1 MSFCQMTANENA
13 AQRSAPEAG
22 LTSPPWPLLNPWGR
36 ADLAPRAGAAF
47 LFAPT
52 TNETIP
58 SASAHPYLQEKI
70 WALDMFWMLQKICS
84 PFFSL
89 KSILECIYHL
99 GWIFVNSFLYIY
111 HTHGSSSR
119 VPSLQSVCHLH
130 FLTETIPSHL
140 TGLHSLSHYIR
151 YIFFATNKVA
161 TISYVYL
168 KYGIY
173 YLDTVPHSSLKEKK
187 KIKCKIKS
195 HHVGLHSVHKVIHL
209 HNVSHALWHN
219 WLKFH

>member
-1 MSFCQMTANENA
+1 MRQRPFARWPQTRTLHC
-13 AQRSAPEAG
+13 AQPLRQGWPPLPDLCSTPEAG
-22 LTSPPWPLLNPWGR
+22 LTS
-36 ADLAPRAGAAF
+36 APRAGAAF

-70 WALDMFWMLQKICS
+70 WALDMSWMLQKICS

-89 KSILECIYHL
+89 KSILECIYHFD
-99 GWIFVNSFLYIY
+99 WIFVNSFLYIY

-130 FLTETIPSHL
+130 FLTETIPSHF

-151 YIFFATNKVA
+151 YILFAINKIA
-161 TISYVYL
+161 TISCVYL

-173 YLDTVPHSSLKEKK
+173 YGDTVPHSSFKK
-187 KIKCKIKS
+187 KRKENAK
-195 HHVGLHSVHKVIHL
+195 
-209 HNVSHALWHN
+209 
-219 WLKFH
+219 